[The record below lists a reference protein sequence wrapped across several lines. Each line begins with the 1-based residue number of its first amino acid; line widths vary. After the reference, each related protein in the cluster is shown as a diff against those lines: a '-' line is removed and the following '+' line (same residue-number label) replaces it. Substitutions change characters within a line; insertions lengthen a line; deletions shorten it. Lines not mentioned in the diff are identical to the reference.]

1 MMEPTEYVSIE
12 EMKKRAAAAERLKR
26 LKEAKTNSE
35 ELAAA
40 RRLAAQERNTKPV
53 EVVVR

>member
-1 MMEPTEYVSIE
+1 MEPTEYVSIE